1 MGQPEVLE
9 VTAGAVRLRARS
21 WAGGGGRPVL
31 LVHGLASNARLW
43 DEVAAR
49 LAGEGH
55 PVVAVDLRGHGGSA
69 DVPDPVDGPGATR
82 TAAADLAAVCASLGW
97 ARPVVAGQS
106 WGGNVVLQLAADRPD
121 LVHGLALVDGGWLH
135 LADRWPTIEA
145 AWGELAPPVFE
156 GLTVAALRSR
166 LVATHPDWSAPA
178 IDATLANLQHLP
190 DGTVRPWLTRQ
201 RHRAVLASLLDH
213 RPREL
218 YAKVRCR
225 TLLLAAL
232 PGPPGSRELVDEA
245 AAALPHVELHVF
257 DGADHDL
264 HAQHPNRSAALIGSL
279 A

>member
-1 MGQPEVLE
+1 VDQPELIE
-9 VTAGAVRLRARS
+9 VAAGAVRLRARS
-21 WAGGGGRPVL
+21 WTGGGARPVL

-69 DVPDPVDGPGATR
+69 DVADPVIGAGATC
-82 TAAADLAAVCASLGW
+82 TAAADLAGVCGSLGW
-97 ARPVVAGQS
+97 TSAVVAGQS

-145 AWGELAPPVFE
+145 AWEELAPPVFD
-156 GLTVAALRSR
+156 GLTVAALHSR
-166 LVATHPDWSAPA
+166 IVAMHPDWSAPA
-178 IDATLANLQHLP
+178 IEATLANLEHLP
-190 DGTVRPWLTRQ
+190 DGAVRPWLTRQ

-213 RPREL
+213 GPRAL
-218 YAKVRCR
+218 YPAVRCR

-232 PGPPGSRELVDEA
+232 PGPPGSRELVAEA
-245 AAALPHVELHVF
+245 VAGLPDVELHEF

-264 HAQHPNRSAALIGSL
+264 HAQHPNRVAALIGSL